1 MKKELNQLKTIFG
14 AWEVSSVY
22 DLNTYT
28 HHRQTLTYKQIK
40 NELKTLFKLF

>member
-1 MKKELNQLKTIFG
+1 MSKELNELKKLFG

-28 HHRQTLTYKQIK
+28 HHRQTLTFKQIK
-40 NELKTLFKLF
+40 NELQTLFNLF

>member
-1 MKKELNQLKTIFG
+1 MNKELNNLKELFG

-28 HHRQTLTYKQIK
+28 HHRQSLTFKQIK
-40 NELKTLFKLF
+40 NELQTLFNLF

>member
-14 AWEVSSVY
+14 AWEISSVY

-28 HHRQTLTYKQIK
+28 HHLQTLTYKQIK
-40 NELKTLFKLF
+40 NELQTLFKLF

>member
-1 MKKELNQLKTIFG
+1 MTKELNELKKLFG

-28 HHRQTLTYKQIK
+28 HHRQTLTFKQIK
-40 NELKTLFKLF
+40 NELQTLFNLF